1 MSLPALVDVSIGLIF
16 LFLTLSLM
24 CTAANEAVAAV
35 LKLRARYLATTMK
48 QLIDDP
54 NLLSQFYSHGMVT
67 SASCGSSAGSSTD
80 QHPSYFDS
88 RNVSLTLLSCL
99 NPETPTPVFSD
110 IQSSIAKL
118 PPSRIKDVLTAQLA
132 AAGQDIARFRNG
144 IADWYDSAMARL
156 NGVYSRHM
164 KGISFVVG
172 LALAVIFNADC
183 LSIAEKLW
191 QNEALRLQI
200 VAAAADKIPQPNC
213 PGDDPSAIIVCQ
225 AQGLAAL
232 SQTLA
237 PLPIGWAGSGMPSV
251 WSWGAVGWWL
261 KTMAGW
267 LLTALA
273 VSLGAPFW
281 FDVLQKFMALRA
293 SGAKPAPRTGT

>member
-1 MSLPALVDVSIGLIF
+1 MSLPALVDVIIGLIF

-24 CTAANEAVAAV
+24 CTAANEVVAAV
-35 LKLRARYLATTMK
+35 LKLRARYLAATMT

-54 NLLSQFYSHGMVT
+54 NLRAQFYGHGMVT

-80 QHPSYFDS
+80 QHPSYFDARS
-88 RNVSLTLLSCL
+88 VSLTLLSCL
-99 NPETPTPVFSD
+99 NPETPTPVISD
-110 IQSSIAKL
+110 IQSSVAKL
-118 PPSRIKDVLTAQLA
+118 PPSHIKDVLAANLA
-132 AAGQDIARFRNG
+132 AAGQDIDAFRNG
-144 IADWYDSAMARL
+144 IADWYDGAMARL

-164 KGISFVVG
+164 KGISFGIG
-172 LALAVIFNADC
+172 LVLAVVFNADC
-183 LSIAEKLW
+183 LSVAEKLW

-213 PGDDPSAIIVCQ
+213 PGNDPSAAIVCQ
-225 AQGLAAL
+225 AQGLTAL

-251 WSWGAVGWWL
+251 WSWAAVGWWL
-261 KTMAGW
+261 KTLAGW

-293 SGAKPAPRTGT
+293 SGTKPAARAGS